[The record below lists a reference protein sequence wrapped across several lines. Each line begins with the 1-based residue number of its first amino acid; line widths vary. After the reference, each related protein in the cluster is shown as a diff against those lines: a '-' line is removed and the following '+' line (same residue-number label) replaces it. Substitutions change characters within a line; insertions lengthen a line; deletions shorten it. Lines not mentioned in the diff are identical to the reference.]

1 MPRTLV
7 INQLIEEVAGEKAT
21 DILILL
27 TELYGLYSSLTEK
40 KESLKEFYT
49 LGNTIIR
56 DFDQVDKYLLDP
68 AQLFHN
74 VRDLKRISV
83 DFSFLSLEQQEVIK
97 SFWSSF
103 QAQPDHTL
111 NVHFMTLW
119 EKLPSLYQA
128 FNRLLNDKGY
138 AYEGMIYRKMATRLK
153 DHKESAFLN
162 EFSGFAFIGFNALNT
177 CEKELF
183 RYLKNNKKA
192 LFYWDYDPFYI
203 DIPAS

>member
-7 INQLIEEVAGEKAT
+7 INQLIEEIAGEKAT

-56 DFDQVDKYLLDP
+56 DFDQVDKYMLDP

-83 DFSFLSLEQQEVIK
+83 DFSFLSNEQQEIIK

-103 QAQPDHTL
+103 QAQPDHNL

-119 EKLPSLYQA
+119 EWRT
-128 FNRLLNDKGY
+128 N
-138 AYEGMIYRKMATRLK
+138 
-153 DHKESAFLN
+153 
-162 EFSGFAFIGFNALNT
+162 
-177 CEKELF
+177 
-183 RYLKNNKKA
+183 
-192 LFYWDYDPFYI
+192 
-203 DIPAS
+203 

>member
-7 INQLIEEVAGEKAT
+7 INQLIEEIAGEKAT

-56 DFDQVDKYLLDP
+56 DFDQVDKYMLDP

-83 DFSFLSLEQQEVIK
+83 DFSFLSNEQQ
-97 SFWSSF
+97 
-103 QAQPDHTL
+103 
-111 NVHFMTLW
+111 
-119 EKLPSLYQA
+119 
-128 FNRLLNDKGY
+128 
-138 AYEGMIYRKMATRLK
+138 
-153 DHKESAFLN
+153 
-162 EFSGFAFIGFNALNT
+162 
-177 CEKELF
+177 
-183 RYLKNNKKA
+183 
-192 LFYWDYDPFYI
+192 
-203 DIPAS
+203 